1 MRTIPFVSG
10 QSIPAPVGRWRSSAN
25 RLFLNHPLEAVASA
39 TTTMAATRPVGVHQP
54 AALTSAAEDE
64 ALPAFSPAQL
74 LLAL

>member
-1 MRTIPFVSG
+1 
-10 QSIPAPVGRWRSSAN
+10 
-25 RLFLNHPLEAVASA
+25 
-39 TTTMAATRPVGVHQP
+39 MAATRPVGVHQP